1 MKYILHNS
9 QSRPKYLPLEPCPT
23 SYDLRAKIWPNLRS
37 RYGPSNDQIATH
49 NGLLNSKKLNFQQAL
64 LYFLNSKII
73 WGPNPAGIWEL
84 WIEVFFFLLKNQV
97 CLTIALGHCV
107 KWQMWK
113 DCTIFYFKHTFLS
126 YPTRIA
132 LHTFLLKIQM
142 ILS

>member
-49 NGLLNSKKLNFQQAL
+49 NGLLNSKKVNFQQAL
-64 LYFLNSKII
+64 LFSSTQRLFE
-73 WGPNPAGIWEL
+73 GPILEL

-107 KWQMWK
+107 KWKMWK

>member
-49 NGLLNSKKLNFQQAL
+49 NGLLNSKKVNFQQAL
-64 LYFLNSKII
+64 LFSSTQRLFE
-73 WGPNPAGIWEL
+73 GPILEL

-97 CLTIALGHCV
+97 YLTIALGHCV

-113 DCTIFYFKHTFLS
+113 DCTIFYFKLTFLS
-126 YPTRIA
+126 YPTRTT
-132 LHTFLLKIQM
+132 HLLT
-142 ILS
+142 

>member
-49 NGLLNSKKLNFQQAL
+49 NGLLNSKKVNFQQAL
-64 LYFLNSKII
+64 LFSSTQRLFE
-73 WGPNPAGIWEL
+73 GPILQVSGSYGL
-84 WIEVFFFLLKNQV
+84 KYFFFLLKNQV
-97 CLTIALGHCV
+97 YLTIALGHCV

>member
-49 NGLLNSKKLNFQQAL
+49 NGLLNSKKVNFQQAL
-64 LYFLNSKII
+64 LFSSTQRLFEGQIL
-73 WGPNPAGIWEL
+73 EL
-84 WIEVFFFLLKNQV
+84 WIEVFFLLKNQV

-126 YPTRIA
+126 YPTRTT
-132 LHTFLLKIQM
+132 HLLT
-142 ILS
+142 